1 MNRRGTATIEA
12 AMALAFIIVP
22 LCLGTADLALAVTTA
37 NRIDRALEAALFYLW
52 ANPGNATAGGVQ
64 SAAAA
69 SWGGNTPPLTVGMSI
84 ACSCVSGGYQPAGSV
99 ACPAAGGTGAGSC
112 PAGQTLATYATVTA
126 ATTVT
131 LPFPLP
137 GMPSAYAPSVSA
149 TVRTQ

>member
-1 MNRRGTATIEA
+1 MNRRGTATVEA

-52 ANPGNATAGGVQ
+52 ANPGTATAAGAL
-64 SAAAA
+64 AAADA
-69 SWGGNTPPLTVGMSI
+69 SWGTTTPALTVTVST
-84 ACSCVSGGYQPAGSV
+84 ACGCVSGGYQPAGSV
-99 ACPAAGGTGAGSC
+99 ACTGTC
-112 PAGQTLATYATVTA
+112 PAGETLAGYTTVIASTS
-126 ATTVT
+126 VT

-137 GMPSAYAPSVSA
+137 GLASAYAPSVAA